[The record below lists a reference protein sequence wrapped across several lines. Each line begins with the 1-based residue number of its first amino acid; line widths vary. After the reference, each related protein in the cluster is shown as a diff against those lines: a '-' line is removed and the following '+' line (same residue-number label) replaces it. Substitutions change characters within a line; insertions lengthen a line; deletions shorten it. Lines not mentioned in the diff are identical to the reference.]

1 MEEHRKLI
9 SIVTA
14 CFNEEDNVE
23 ELHRRVKAVF
33 DALPRYEYEHV
44 FIDNASTDRTVEIL
58 KGIAALDK
66 RVKIIV
72 NMRNF
77 GPGRSPLHALFQVKG
92 DAIIPMA
99 ADFQDPPEMIGEFVK
114 KWEEGFKIVAAVKK
128 GSQEPLLM
136 AVVRKF
142 YYRLLCRL
150 TESDLIK
157 DFTGFGL
164 YDRLVIELIKS
175 TGNHYP
181 YFRGLVTEMGYPIA
195 RIEYLRP
202 VRKHGLSKNRLCDL
216 YAQAMAGIVSHSKVP
231 LRLATFT
238 GFVVAFLS
246 LLTSAGYFVYKLV
259 YWSEFN
265 VGLAPLVIGL
275 FFFSAVQLI
284 FLGIFGEYI
293 GAIHTRM
300 FQNWLVIE
308 KERINFD

>member
-1 MEEHRKLI
+1 MRKKII
-9 SIVTA
+9 SIVTP
-14 CFNEEDNVE
+14 CFNEEDNVL
-23 ELHRRVKAVF
+23 ELCRRVKAVME
-33 DALPRYEYEHV
+33 ALPQYDYEHV
-44 FIDNASTDRTVEIL
+44 FIDNASTDRTAAIL
-58 KGIAALDK
+58 KEIAAHDK

-77 GPGRSPLHALFQVKG
+77 GPARSPLHALFQVKG
-92 DAIIPMA
+92 DAVIPMA
-99 ADFQDPPEMIGEFVK
+99 ADFQDPPETIGELVR
-114 KWEEGFKIVAAVKK
+114 KWEEGYKIVAAVKK
-128 GSQEPLLM
+128 GSHEPLLM
-136 AVVRKF
+136 AAVRKL

-150 TESDLIK
+150 TESELIK

-175 TGNHYP
+175 TGDHYP

-195 RIEYLRP
+195 RIEYVRP
-202 VRKHGLSKNRLCDL
+202 VRKRGLSKNRLYDL
-216 YAQAMAGIVSHSKVP
+216 YAEAMGGIVSHSKVP

-246 LLTSAGYFVYKLV
+246 LLTSAGYLVYKLI
-259 YWSEFN
+259 YWSEFK

-293 GAIHTRM
+293 GSIHTRI